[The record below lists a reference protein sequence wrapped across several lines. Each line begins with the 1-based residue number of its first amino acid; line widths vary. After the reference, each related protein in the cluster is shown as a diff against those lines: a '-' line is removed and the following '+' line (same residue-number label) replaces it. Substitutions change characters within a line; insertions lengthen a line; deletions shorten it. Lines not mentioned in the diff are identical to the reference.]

1 MIQIEDIIDRLKETG
16 GPRPE
21 ARSRAAHRGCQQPTA
36 NSQNPATSSQMQ
48 EASNLP

>member
-36 NSQNPATSSQMQ
+36 NSQQPESSDQQ
-48 EASNLP
+48 PDARSE